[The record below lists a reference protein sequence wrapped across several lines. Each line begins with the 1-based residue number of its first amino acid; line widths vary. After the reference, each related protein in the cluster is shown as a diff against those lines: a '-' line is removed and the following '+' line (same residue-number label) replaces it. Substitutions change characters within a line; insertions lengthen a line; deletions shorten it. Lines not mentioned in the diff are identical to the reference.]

1 MATGLIRRNGRY
13 STRRVIPLDLQA
25 HYGRREI
32 VRALGTADPNEA
44 RTQHARMWV
53 ALNDEFE
60 VTRKKLPAEAT
71 SPALSQGQR
80 RPDPWQ
86 TMSDDQFA
94 HEMEQL
100 ELRNE
105 DIARDEHEFES
116 REALRS
122 QLEAHLLD
130 PQADLSPEQAALRDI
145 IQATAYR
152 AAVAE
157 EQAAI
162 ARSEAKRR
170 NLRVQAPDAAPSRAA
185 ATTSLS
191 LSGVVDRWAAE
202 NQPKART
209 VTRTRN
215 IVDRFEAVNG
225 KLTVQ
230 DVTKHHVL
238 AFKDALIAEGQSP
251 ANINVMI
258 PMLGTVF
265 NYAADKLHLIQ
276 ANPAAKV
283 RVTDKR
289 RAKDKRRAFELAE
302 LEAIFSSPV
311 YSKGLRPAAGGGDA
325 AYWLPILALYTGA
338 RQTELGQLHPEDVAE
353 ETYSDVDG
361 NEHSAWVMR
370 IVENAERG
378 QFVKND
384 GSERRV
390 PIHSDLVALGF
401 LRFAEKAKQEGRS
414 RLFDKIAPN
423 SVGELMGNW
432 SKWFGRYRRIECGLT
447 GKDTPFHSFRHSFKQ
462 FARHSRIP
470 TDVHNEYTGHETGD
484 VADAYGGLSYPL
496 APLVEWMGK
505 YRVPGFK
512 LPAPPNG
519 YDQA

>member
-25 HYGRREI
+25 HYGRREL
-32 VRALGTADPNEA
+32 VRALGTADPLEA

-53 ALNDEFE
+53 ALNDEFQAA
-60 VTRKKLPAEAT
+60 RKKLTAEAAL
-71 SPALSQGQR
+71 PAASQGPR
-80 RPDPWQ
+80 RPDPWE
-86 TMSDDQFA
+86 TISDEQFA

-100 ELRNE
+100 ELRND
-105 DIARDEHEFES
+105 DIASDEHEFES
-116 REALRS
+116 REGLRR
-122 QLEAHLLD
+122 QLEARLLD
-130 PQADLSPEQAALRDI
+130 PKADLSPEQSALRDI
-145 IQATAYR
+145 VQASAYR

-162 ARSEAKRR
+162 ARSGAKRP
-170 NLRVQAPDAAPSRAA
+170 NLHVQASDAAPSRAA
-185 ATTSLS
+185 VTTGLS

-215 IVDRFEAVNG
+215 IIDRFEAVNG
-225 KLTVQ
+225 KLAVQ

-238 AFKDALIAEGQSP
+238 AFKDALVAQGQSP

-276 ANPAAKV
+276 ISPAAKI

-289 RAKDKRRAFELAE
+289 KAKDKRRGFEVHE
-302 LEAIFSSPV
+302 LNAIMASPV
-311 YSKGLRPAAGGGDA
+311 YADGLRPAAGGGEA
-325 AYWLPILALYTGA
+325 AYWLPLLALYTGA
-338 RQTELGQLHPEDVAE
+338 RQTELGQLHPEDIVE
-353 ETYSDVDG
+353 ETYSDADG
-361 NEHSAWVMR
+361 QEHAAWVMR
-370 IVENAERG
+370 IVENPDRG
-378 QFVKND
+378 QFVKNE

-390 PIHSDLVALGF
+390 PIHADLVALGF
-401 LRFAEKAKQEGRS
+401 LRFATAAKLAGRS
-414 RLFDKIAPN
+414 RLFDKIVPN

-432 SKWFGRYRRIECGLT
+432 SKWFGRYRRVECGLT

-462 FARHSRIP
+462 FARLSLIP
-470 TDVHNEYTGHETGD
+470 NDVHNEFTGHETGD

-496 APLVEWMGK
+496 APLVDAMGK

-512 LPAPPNG
+512 LPASPPG
-519 YDQA
+519 LAT